1 MTATI
6 KPIRVAI
13 TPEFPDGI
21 GYEVSR
27 ILPNWASAQAGAS
40 ALSNVNP
47 DAFAPYTPGL
57 CAGEPLDPPEEP
69 WPSDATARTYPPNC
83 DGPPSGYAEP
93 SVGEVLAQAQHVAA
107 EEGEGCTSTVCAM
120 TRGSGD

>member
-1 MTATI
+1 MTAHI
-6 KPIRVAI
+6 KPIRVAV

-69 WPSDATARTYPPNC
+69 WPSDATAREYPPPC
-83 DGPPSGYAEP
+83 DFQSFG
-93 SVGEVLAQAQHVAA
+93 VAA
-107 EEGEGCTSTVCAM
+107 AAAQIAAAEGDDACGSLGCLLD
-120 TRGSGD
+120 RGSD

>member
-1 MTATI
+1 MTAHI
-6 KPIRVAI
+6 KPIRVAV

-47 DAFAPYTPGL
+47 SAFAPYTPGL

-69 WPSDATARTYPPNC
+69 WPSDATARVYPPPC
-83 DGPPSGYAEP
+83 DGNHAGTA
-93 SVGEVLAQAQHVAA
+93 LAIAQHIAA
-107 EEGEGCTSTVCAM
+107 EEGDGCTSAVCAM